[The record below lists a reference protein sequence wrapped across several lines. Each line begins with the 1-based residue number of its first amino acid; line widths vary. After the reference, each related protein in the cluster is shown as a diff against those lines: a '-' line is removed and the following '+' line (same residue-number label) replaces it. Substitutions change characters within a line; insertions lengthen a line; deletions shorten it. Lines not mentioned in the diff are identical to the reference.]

1 VDRAGYREGVK
12 EGEYGGNMRHVETIP
27 RRGDKEEQ
35 WRG

>member
-1 VDRAGYREGVK
+1 VK

-35 WRG
+35 WRGWFD